1 MAFYAKATLHNYF
14 ERAINLWICITRCD
28 FHLPLCTI
36 EQKSLHPIDP
46 QSRINLLRS
55 PGCSSTSNF
64 KTAAAAGIA
73 RSEAQFAG
81 THLLWGTQQIAPG
94 PEAVQIVALAEEKCA
109 FSISQHGYFEV
120 PQRFSYALAPIDVR
134 RRSSQDGGGTSRW
147 MLWPGAGGGG
157 EVVIVVAIGSFLG
170 MLARFGDGGT

>member
-1 MAFYAKATLHNYF
+1 MKHANFITFLNVSGVSSTVWYLKHIVTPIFDGEISYLSFVGSKQVKVQKSLPKFDSDAQNICIFFENSNPFQFLLNRYIIMAFYAKATLHNYF

-36 EQKSLHPIDP
+36 ERKSLHPIDP

-81 THLLWGTQQIAPG
+81 THLL
-94 PEAVQIVALAEEKCA
+94 
-109 FSISQHGYFEV
+109 
-120 PQRFSYALAPIDVR
+120 
-134 RRSSQDGGGTSRW
+134 
-147 MLWPGAGGGG
+147 
-157 EVVIVVAIGSFLG
+157 
-170 MLARFGDGGT
+170 